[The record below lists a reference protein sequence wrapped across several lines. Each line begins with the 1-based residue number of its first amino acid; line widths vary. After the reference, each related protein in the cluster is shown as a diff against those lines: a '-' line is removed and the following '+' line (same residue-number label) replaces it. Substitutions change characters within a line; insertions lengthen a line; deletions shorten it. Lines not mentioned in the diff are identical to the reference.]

1 MDDGWSRKRSS
12 GKEDKVDSVMWD
24 YLDATID
31 HMGFGSVWRKLIY
44 ECLSAAKT
52 AILING
58 SSSPEFSLQRG
69 LRQGDR
75 YLPSFLIL
83 QWKAYLFFFRELLML
98 GTSRV
103 SRLVTVNMY
112 PTCNLQT
119 IL

>member
-1 MDDGWSRKRSS
+1 MNAFPRQKRPFSLMAPLVQSS
-12 GKEDKVDSVMWD
+12 VFRGVFDKV
-24 YLDATID
+24 T
-31 HMGFGSVWRKLIY
+31 
-44 ECLSAAKT
+44 
-52 AILING
+52 
-58 SSSPEFSLQRG
+58 
-69 LRQGDR
+69 R

-103 SRLVTVNMY
+103 SSLVTVNMY